1 MVPCH
6 IWCFV
11 HELHPLGLVCEVGGK
26 VHLKANIDPGPTVN
40 KYHEGKVIQDF
51 EQCEYNA

>member
-6 IWCFV
+6 IWCSV

-40 KYHEGKVIQDF
+40 KYHEGNVKQDF
-51 EQCEYNA
+51 EQSDNNA